1 MIEFIDDLGNFSA
14 EWQWLMESSAYAS
27 FFQSRQCLD
36 FYVSLSCFDGFA
48 YGVADNGELLAV
60 IVGYVTVDK
69 NPLVQYFT
77 RRAIIQAGPLL
88 SERITPEALELLL
101 KGTIECLKSRAIY
114 VEIRNYFDFSAYKT
128 IMAKAGF
135 VYVPH
140 LNFRNDTS
148 SQEIVDARLSK
159 NIKRGVKSSL
169 GMGATVVENPDYR
182 QLKEFY
188 SILKQL
194 YKNKI
199 HTPLFPWEFFSNLF
213 DNSFSKWFLVELK
226 GKIIG
231 GMVCVVS
238 CDRLYEWFVC
248 GEDNVYKGVHP
259 SKLAT
264 YSALCYCA
272 RKGYKFFDMMGAGK
286 PGDDYGVR
294 DFKSRFGGTL
304 VEEGRF
310 VHIAHPLLYKIGKWG
325 VKLLKKI

>member
-1 MIEFIDDLGNFSA
+1 MMEFIDDLENFSA
-14 EWQWLMESSAYAS
+14 EWQGLMESSAYAS

-135 VYVPH
+135 VYVSH

-148 SQEIVDARLSK
+148 SQEKVDARLSK

-169 GMGATVVENPDYR
+169 GMGATVVENPDRR

-213 DNSFSKWFLVELK
+213 DNSFSKWFLVELG

-272 RKGYKFFDMMGAGK
+272 RNGYKFFDMMGAGK

-294 DFKSRFGGTL
+294 DFKSRFGGTM

-325 VKLLKKI
+325 VKLLKRI